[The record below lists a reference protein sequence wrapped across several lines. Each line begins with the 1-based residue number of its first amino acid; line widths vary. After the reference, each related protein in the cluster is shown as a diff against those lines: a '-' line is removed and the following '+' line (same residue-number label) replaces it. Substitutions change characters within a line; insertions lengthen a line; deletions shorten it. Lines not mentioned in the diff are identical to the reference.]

1 MGGFL
6 AQTGLAD
13 VFGGQCPA
21 TFHAEYLDPKD
32 QPHYIDFILV
42 SPQVG
47 AGATRVLF
55 GDKQLLRGRRECL
68 SDHVGLHARLLRA

>member
-21 TFHAEYLDPKD
+21 TFHAEYLDP
-32 QPHYIDFILV
+32 PHCIDFILV
-42 SPQVG
+42 SPQVRTG
-47 AGATRVLF
+47 TTRVLF
-55 GDKQLLRGRRECL
+55 GDKQLLRGRREYL